1 MAIETEKGKAGEN
14 QELLPPEH
22 VDKTPGS
29 RPRNKVLLASVAAVV
44 CIAVLVVGILV
55 RVHQRW
61 AVRTVTAAMAEPQ
74 VSVVLPKP
82 AAPSQEIVL
91 PGNVQPYITSPIYAR
106 INGYLK
112 KWFFDIGAHVK
123 KGQLLAIIEAP
134 EVDQQ
139 VEQSRS
145 NLLTARA
152 NLDLA
157 KITMDRYQGLLS
169 SHAVSQQD
177 VDTATGSYNANKAT
191 VEAYQANVRSLEA
204 TQSFEKVYAPFDG
217 IITARNTDI
226 GDLINAGSSSVART
240 DLFHMSQ
247 TDILRVYVSV
257 PEQYARAATPGL
269 KAQLVVP
276 ESPGQRFEG
285 TLVRTSEAIIYTTRT
300 LLVEIDVD
308 NKTGALFAGAYA
320 EVHLSVPDPNPS
332 YRIPVNTLIF
342 RGNPLQVA
350 VVKDNKVEI
359 RQVAPGRDFGSEIEI
374 LHGLNADDQIIVNPP
389 DSIVS
394 GENVQITSSSLKT
407 GAPLK

>member
-1 MAIETEKGKAGEN
+1 MSIHTENGKADEN
-14 QELLPPEH
+14 EELVPSERTEH
-22 VDKTPGS
+22 APGS
-29 RPRNKVLLASVAAVV
+29 RRRSKVLFAVAAILF
-44 CIAVLVVGILV
+44 IAVLVIGILIRLRDQKSV
-55 RVHQRW
+55 R
-61 AVRTVTAAMAEPQ
+61 AVTAEMADPQ
-74 VSVVLPKP
+74 VSVVSPK
-82 AAPSQEIVL
+82 AAGSSQEIVL

-106 INGYLK
+106 TNGYLK

-145 NLLTARA
+145 NLLTAQA
-152 NLDLA
+152 NLALA
-157 KITMDRYQGLLS
+157 KITMDRYNGLLS

-177 VDTATGSYNANKAT
+177 ADTATGSYNANKAI
-191 VEAYQANVRSLEA
+191 VEANQANVKQLEA
-204 TQSFEKVYAPFDG
+204 IQSYEKVYAPFDG

-226 GDLINAGSSSVART
+226 GDLINAGSSATPRT

-247 TDILRVYVSV
+247 TDVLRVYVSV

-285 TLVRTSEAIIYTTRT
+285 TLVRTSEAIIYQTRT
-300 LLVEIDVD
+300 LLVEVDVE
-308 NKTGALFAGAYA
+308 NKTGVLFAGAYA
-320 EVHLSVPDPNPS
+320 EVHLSVPDPHPA
-332 YRIPVNTLIF
+332 YLIPVNTLIF
-342 RGNPLQVA
+342 RGNTLQVGI
-350 VVKDNKVEI
+350 VKDGKVEI
-359 RQVAPGRDFGSEIEI
+359 RQVMPGRDFGAEIEI

-389 DSIVS
+389 DSIVT
-394 GENVQITSSSLKT
+394 GEKVQITSSSLKT